1 MNLRL
6 IEFILKLQSLLG
18 TYGLIKIT
26 SINRQDSKTHTQGN
40 SIDFVII
47 DSSGYMSPKMYSD
60 TLRLIINNYNYLNL
74 SGYTLLFSYP
84 KNNHFH
90 LSILG
95 NKKLGLEYWVG
106 SYTNPENFKGIVTP
120 VYLKFGQLTYIY
132 DSNGYYIGSV

>member
-95 NKKLGLEYWVG
+95 NKKLGLEYWEG

-120 VYLKFGQLTYIY
+120 VFVNLGHHTKIFDASGRL
-132 DSNGYYIGSV
+132 IGTL